1 MEGIIVVTYRCNACC
16 YMCHT
21 WQHSSNKADEI
32 TPADMEKLPSM
43 TFANITGGEPL
54 LRIV

>member
-1 MEGIIVVTYRCNACC
+1 MEGIIAVTYRCNARC

-21 WQHSSNKADEI
+21 WQNPSKRADEI
-32 TPADMEKLPSM
+32 TPEDIEKLPRM
-43 TFANITGGEPL
+43 RFANITGGEPL